1 MDRDRDEDGAGR
13 PLPPRLDP
21 RAGRPAHPHGAA
33 AAPGPPTPQPPA
45 SRAGRGAVVARAV
58 AAVLS
63 VVLLGVSG
71 WGWYLTRVAEATVT
85 RTDAIP
91 GSGNADADGTAEA
104 VNLLLVG
111 NDSRADLTPEQL
123 EDLSAG
129 TDSGTNTDT
138 MILVHLPAD
147 GSSASFVSFPR
158 DSYVEIPGHGTDKLN
173 AAYAYGYGDV
183 DGSAPDEE
191 RRAGGRQLLVQ
202 TISGLTGLR
211 IDHYAE
217 VDLLGFFE
225 LSSVVGGVEVNLC
238 SAVDDSAYSGARFDA
253 GVQTIEGADAL
264 AFVRQR
270 HGVRPDGSP
279 ALPRGDLDRIV
290 RQQVFI
296 GGVLRKVL
304 SQDTL
309 LDLGRQRRLIEAV
322 SRSLTIDRDLVLLD
336 LAQQM
341 QAVRLDDIRFQTVP
355 IADPDAEDDDGRSI
369 VRLADEETLRA
380 FFAELSAEP
389 EAAPPAPEAPATV
402 APSEVSVEVYNGSG
416 IPGLA
421 ADTAAGLEAAGF
433 VVTATGNAATSDHE
447 QTVVRHA
454 PGDEVLAA
462 TLAAAV
468 PGATTEVGDDVE
480 PGTVQLV
487 LGSDAAGGGAAEAP
501 DGSAAPAP
509 AEGGRTA
516 DDTSCIN

>member
-1 MDRDRDEDGAGR
+1 MTRDEDGASADR
-13 PLPPRLDP
+13 PLPARLDP
-21 RAGRPAHPHGAA
+21 RAGRPAHGHGAGK
-33 AAPGPPTPQPPA
+33 APQQPAP
-45 SRAGRGAVVARAV
+45 RTRRGVVVARAV

-63 VVLLGVSG
+63 VVLLGASG

-91 GSGNADADGTAEA
+91 DSGNADAEDAAEA
-104 VNLLLVG
+104 TNLLLVG

-123 EDLSAG
+123 EEFSAG

-138 MILVHLPAD
+138 MILAHIPAD
-147 GSSASFVSFPR
+147 GSGASFVSFPR

-183 DGSAPDEE
+183 DDSAPEEE

-202 TISGLTGLR
+202 TISGLTGLM

-238 SAVDDSAYSGARFDA
+238 SAVDDSAYSGAVFDA

-296 GGVLRKVL
+296 GGVLRKIL

-309 LDLGRQRRLIEAV
+309 LDLGTQRRLIEAA
-322 SRSLTIDRDLVLLD
+322 SRSLTIDDDLDLLD
-336 LAQQM
+336 LAQHL
-341 QAVRLDDIRFQTVP
+341 QAVRLDAIRFQTVP
-355 IADPDAEDDDGRSI
+355 IADADAEDDDGRSI
-369 VRLADEETLRA
+369 VRLADAATLRA
-380 FFAELSAEP
+380 FFASLSAEP
-389 EAAPPAPEAPATV
+389 EPPAAGAPATV

-421 ADTAAGLEAAGF
+421 ADATADLEAAGF
-433 VVTATGNAATSDHE
+433 VVTSTGNAATSDHE
-447 QTVVRHA
+447 QTVVRYA
-454 PGDEVLAA
+454 PGDEALAD
-462 TLAAAV
+462 TLVAAV
-468 PGATTEVGDDVE
+468 PGAVPEVSDEPE

-487 LGSDAAGGGAAEAP
+487 LGYGDAGSGGTEAP
-501 DGSAAPAP
+501 SGSAAPTEEP
-509 AEGGRTA
+509 RTA
-516 DDTSCIN
+516 EDTGCIN

>member
-1 MDRDRDEDGAGR
+1 MTRDEDGAPAGR

-21 RAGRPAHPHGAA
+21 RAGRPAHPHGASS
-33 AAPGPPTPQPPA
+33 APQRAA
-45 SRAGRGAVVARAV
+45 SRTRRGAVVAHAV

-63 VVLLGVSG
+63 VVLLGTSG

-91 GSGNADADGTAEA
+91 DSGNADAGGAAEA
-104 VNLLLVG
+104 MDLLLVG

-123 EDLSAG
+123 EEFSAG

-138 MILVHLPAD
+138 MILVHVPAD
-147 GSSASFVSFPR
+147 GSRASFVSFPR

-173 AAYAYGYGDV
+173 AAYALGYGEV
-183 DGSAPDEE
+183 DDSAPEDE

-202 TISGLTGLR
+202 TISRLTGLM

-238 SAVDDSAYSGARFDA
+238 SAVDDSAYSGAVFDA
-253 GVQTIEGADAL
+253 GVQVIEGAEAL

-296 GGVLRKVL
+296 GGVLRKIL

-309 LDLGRQRRLIEAV
+309 LDLGTQRRLVEAA
-322 SRSLTIDRDLVLLD
+322 SRSLTIDEDLDLLD
-336 LAQQM
+336 LAQRM
-341 QAVRLDDIRFQTVP
+341 QAVRLDGIQFQTVP
-355 IADPDAEDDDGRSI
+355 IADPDDVDDDGRSI
-369 VRLADEETLRA
+369 VRLADAATLRA

-389 EAAPPAPEAPATV
+389 EGTGSPAPEAQATV

-416 IPGLA
+416 IAGLA
-421 ADTAAGLEAAGF
+421 ADATAELEAVGF
-433 VVTATGNAATSDHE
+433 VVTSTGNAATSDHTH
-447 QTVVRHA
+447 TVVRHA
-454 PGDEVLAA
+454 AGDEALAA

-468 PGATTEVGDDVE
+468 PGAVTEVSDDPD

-487 LGSDAAGGGAAEAP
+487 LGSDAAGSGGAETPAEP
-501 DGSAAPAP
+501 AAPTEEP
-509 AEGGRTA
+509 RTA
-516 DDTSCIN
+516 EDTSCIN